1 MPARYRVL
9 TYSVSRRTREMG
21 IRMAL
26 GAPTGA
32 VRWLVVRDG
41 GRLAI
46 AGIAVGV
53 GLSIAATR
61 ALQSL
66 LFGVSATEPIVFAA
80 AAVVLA
86 AVAIAASWIP
96 ARAATRLDPLQAVRD

>member
-1 MPARYRVL
+1 
-9 TYSVSRRTREMG
+9 
-21 IRMAL
+21 
-26 GAPTGA
+26 

-46 AGIAVGV
+46 AGMVLGI

-61 ALQSL
+61 ALHSL
-66 LFGVSATEPIVFAA
+66 LFGVSATEPIVFLTAA
-80 AAVVLA
+80 GVLA